1 MGIIKLK
8 SQLNFDDRKP
18 IIGKYQPKKER
29 IHPVMG
35 ILNGNLN
42 HQQANIKLLSDAIT
56 QGFNPKWY
64 CVLHFNDGG
73 NSKKQQFRRRQF
85 DSVEKDLFVVHNALY
100 TELYSDKWAKKRTR
114 AKSLWG
120 IEYGDNPDK
129 PHINLIIESLPYP
142 YDDYRSFYVLLDRF
156 LPTKCKCLSGY
167 KDISE
172 IQPIFDIDGN
182 LSYITKESDF
192 RNATLVHRLN
202 DYQNAQLP
210 I

>member
-1 MGIIKLK
+1 MEIIKLK

-18 IIGKYQPKKER
+18 RIGRYQPKKEK

-35 ILNGNLN
+35 ILNGNYQ
-42 HQQANIKLLSDAIT
+42 HQKANIKLLSDAIT

-73 NSKKQQFRRRQF
+73 NSKRQQFRRR
-85 DSVEKDLFVVHNALY
+85 DSDAVEKDLFVVQNALY
-100 TELYSDKWAKKRTR
+100 TELYNDQWIKNRKR
-114 AKSLWG
+114 AKSLWS

-142 YDDYRSFYVLLDRF
+142 YDDFRSFYILIDRF
-156 LPTKCKCLSGY
+156 LPLKAKCLSPY
-167 KDISE
+167 KDHSH
-172 IQPIFDIDGN
+172 IQPIYDIDGN
-182 LSYITKESDF
+182 LDYITKETDF
-192 RNATLVHRLN
+192 RNATLVTRFN
-202 DYQNAQLP
+202 DYQTAQLP